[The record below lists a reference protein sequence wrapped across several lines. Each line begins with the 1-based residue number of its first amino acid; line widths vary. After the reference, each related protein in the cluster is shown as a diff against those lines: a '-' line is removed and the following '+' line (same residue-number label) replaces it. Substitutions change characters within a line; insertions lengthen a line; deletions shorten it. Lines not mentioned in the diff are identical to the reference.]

1 MTARKKKGIGAVA
14 TGALSIVAG
23 IIMFSNPVTPMIVPL
38 VFQVIGM
45 ILGAYGVI
53 VVTPDTD

>member
-1 MTARKKKGIGAVA
+1 MTTRKKKGLGAIA

-23 IIMFSNPVTPMIVPL
+23 IIMFSNPVTPMILPL
-38 VFQVIGM
+38 IFQVVGM
-45 ILGAYGVI
+45 ILGAYGVV